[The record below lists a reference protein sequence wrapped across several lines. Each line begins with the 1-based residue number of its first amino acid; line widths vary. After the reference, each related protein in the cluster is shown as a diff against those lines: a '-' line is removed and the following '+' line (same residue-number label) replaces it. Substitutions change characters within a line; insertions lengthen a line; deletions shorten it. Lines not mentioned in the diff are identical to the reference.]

1 MKSKLRFLAPFFA
14 LALTACENFPP
25 PSFPLLSS
33 GSSVQNSSED
43 TSLSSDDP
51 TSSMT
56 SSSTSSSASSSSSN
70 SSSSTSTGPI
80 QEEKATVRVSSD
92 IVGGAVLL
100 EGYGT
105 EAEVPLGT
113 EIHLLATPEE
123 GYSLTELTVNSVSVL
138 STLSFVAEEKTTYL
152 VEAEFT
158 EEVVTVTE
166 GAIRFAG
173 LDQDGSLSLD
183 ESNLVLENVD
193 VASVSSSGLFHDSE
207 NDSSNFRMATGK
219 NAGMVTFCFSE
230 EITIEEVVLHYE
242 PYHNDTPEVTVSTDS
257 QSLAQGESSRTYD
270 FGGELTS
277 LLKIQCPSGKR
288 IILSGIDISF
298 KEIEVVPVPA
308 TISITN
314 EGNGDVSISPSSEW
328 MVGDTIT
335 VTATPEEGNYLS
347 RLTLNGANGK
357 SLGNSRYSF
366 VIKDVSNTLSAIFR
380 ERGAISEDYSYLYAN
395 ESIFPDRG
403 NQSVDID
410 EYYEPIR
417 GLSGLALKEG
427 LHDIIDDHEE
437 FSYDSANDSLP
448 VIDTDPFDSGKVHL
462 IYQSQL
468 KNRGVSFN
476 KEHTWAKS
484 HGDFGTRKP
493 MGSDL
498 HNLRMC
504 HNNLN
509 STRSH
514 LDFAEVSHSSSTSVV
529 DKYDWAQSDMEG
541 NYRGSNYF
549 EPQDE
554 WKGDVARIIFYMATR
569 YDGDSGEVDL
579 EVSGDIDTTRF
590 YDFTSGADGL
600 HGNFADLYE
609 WATSGID
616 PVDDYEVSRNNVCDQ
631 EYQHNRNPFIDHP
644 EFIIMIYD
652 KNYDGPGALM

>member
-1 MKSKLRFLAPFFA
+1 MKSKFRFLTPLLA
-14 LALTACENFPP
+14 LALVACEKFPQ
-25 PSFPLLSS
+25 PSFPSS
-33 GSSVQNSSED
+33 TNSSDQSSSSE
-43 TSLSSDDP
+43 TSSPQKETTSGESSSTTSDSTSSD
-51 TSSMT
+51 ST
-56 SSSTSSSASSSSSN
+56 SSST
-70 SSSSTSTGPI
+70 TSTGPVV
-80 QEEKATVRVSSD
+80 EEKATVIVSSD
-92 IVGGAVLL
+92 IVGGEISLD
-100 EGYGT
+100 GYGT

-113 EIHLLATPEE
+113 EIHLLATPDD
-123 GYSLTELTVNSVSVL
+123 GYALTSLTVNEQSVL
-138 STLSFVAEEKTTYL
+138 STFSFVAEEQTTYL
-152 VEAEFT
+152 VKAQFT
-158 EEVVTVTE
+158 KKETTVSKGTIRFSGLEED
-166 GAIRFAG
+166 GAI
-173 LDQDGSLSLD
+173 SLTED
-183 ESNLVLENVD
+183 NLLLENVD
-193 VASVSSSGLFHDSE
+193 VSAVSSSGLYHDSDL
-207 NDSSNFRMATGK
+207 DSSSFRMATSK

-257 QSLAQGESSRTYD
+257 QSLAQGESSRTYN

-308 TISITN
+308 TISITK
-314 EGNGDVSISPSSEW
+314 EGEGDVTISPSEDF

-335 VTATPEEGNYLS
+335 VTATPKEGHYLS
-347 RLTLNGANGK
+347 HLTLNDANGK
-357 SLGNSRYSF
+357 SLGNNRYSF
-366 VIKDVSNTLSAIFR
+366 VIKDPANTLSAIFR
-380 ERGAISEDYSYLYAN
+380 ERGTSTEDYSYLYVN
-395 ESIFPDRG
+395 EKIFPDRG
-403 NQSVDID
+403 NQTVDID
-410 EYYEPIR
+410 SYYEPIR

-427 LHDIIDDHEE
+427 LHEIIDDHES
-437 FSYDSANDSLP
+437 FSYSSANNSLP
-448 VIDTDPFDSGKVHL
+448 VIDADPFESGKVHF
-462 IYQSQL
+462 IYQSEL
-468 KNRGVSFN
+468 KNKGTSFN

-484 HGDFGTRKP
+484 HGDFGTREP

-504 HNNLN
+504 FNNLN
-509 STRSH
+509 STRSN
-514 LDFAEVSHSSSTSVV
+514 LDFGTVSHSSSTSVV

-541 NYRGSNYF
+541 NYRDSNYF

-600 HGNFADLYE
+600 HGNFANLYE